1 MRTATAAQP
10 GAARSSAEASPEPIL
25 RLDAVT
31 KRYGTNT
38 AVDAVDLRVEDG
50 EFVTLLGPSGCGK
63 TTLLSILA
71 GFVTPDA
78 GQVLIDGRDMTHV
91 PPHRRPVNTVFQDY
105 ALFPHMDVL
114 DNVAFGLRMD
124 GLGKREARDRART
137 ALAGVDLE
145 QHARHRPAALS
156 GGQRQR
162 VALARALVKR
172 PRVLLLDEPFA
183 ALDLQLRRRMQLE
196 LRQLH
201 RESKT
206 TFVFVTHD
214 QEEAAVLSDKIAVL
228 RDGRV
233 QQLSSAAEIYDQP
246 RNRFVAEFIGE
257 SNVFDARPDGTAG
270 LAVTGLGT
278 VPAPAAVQ
286 RFAAQDQ
293 VTYAVR
299 PERLR
304 IDAEAGAGCSV
315 RATVEEVMRVGESVK
330 MVLRSEHGAPLRISL
345 PAAGPTAQHGDH
357 LTVSWDPDDGRVLRD

>member
-1 MRTATAAQP
+1 MMTATAAQP
-10 GAARSSAEASPEPIL
+10 GARPSAEASPEPIL

-38 AVDAVDLRVEDG
+38 AVDAVNLRVEDG

-78 GQVLIDGRDMTHV
+78 GQVLIDGQDMTHV

-124 GLGKREARDRART
+124 GIGKREARDRART

-145 QHARHRPAALS
+145 QHARHRPSALS

-172 PRVLLLDEPFA
+172 PKVLLLDEPFA

-257 SNVFDARPDGTAG
+257 SNVFDASSDGMSE
-270 LAVTGLGT
+270 LAVTGLGR
-278 VPAPAAVQ
+278 VPAPVTAQ
-286 RFAAQDQ
+286 RLATQDQ

-299 PERLR
+299 PERLS
-304 IDAEAGAGCSV
+304 IGAEAGPGCSV

-330 MVLRSEHGAPLRISL
+330 MVVRSEHGATLRVSR
-345 PAAGPTAQHGDH
+345 PAAGPTARHGDH
-357 LTVSWDPDDGRVLRD
+357 VTVSWDPDDGRVLGD